1 MFSLYEYIWGP
12 QNYYYLSLMKEKD
25 EWTIHGLWPQYN
37 TKNYPQFCRVVPFN
51 KDAITDLLPKLN
63 EYWCS
68 DKGANTIFWE
78 HEWNKHGTCMF
89 NKCDEHDYF
98 KKALDLY
105 QMVKEKKLIFKY
117 QTTQTRA
124 MVPFTS
130 KFAIMEPHQVHRK

>member
-68 DKGANTIFWE
+68 DKGANTIFWR
-78 HEWNKHGTCMF
+78 NKHGTCMF

-98 KKALDLY
+98 KKALVDL
-105 QMVKEKKLIFKY
+105 KKI
-117 QTTQTRA
+117 
-124 MVPFTS
+124 
-130 KFAIMEPHQVHRK
+130 